1 MAVRVGFLR
10 GFIGLLTEEFVG
22 IFMAGG
28 CLFVGKNGRG
38 TNDREVMD
46 LMCEGATRVENG
58 GFGCTRMVAVLSY
71 HSGAG

>member
-1 MAVRVGFLR
+1 VAVRVHWVAHRGVCWIFLW
-10 GFIGLLTEEFVG
+10 LV
-22 IFMAGG
+22 AA
-28 CLFVGKNGRG
+28 CLWEKNRRG

-58 GFGCTRMVAVLSY
+58 GLGCTRMIAVLSY

>member
-1 MAVRVGFLR
+1 
-10 GFIGLLTEEFVG
+10 LLDF
-22 IFMAGG
+22 FMVGG
-28 CLFVGKNGRG
+28 CLFVGKNRRG

-71 HSGAG
+71 HSGAGWWLVMCC

>member
-1 MAVRVGFLR
+1 MV
-10 GFIGLLTEEFVG
+10 
-22 IFMAGG
+22 GG
-28 CLFVGKNGRG
+28 CLFVGKNRRG

-58 GFGCTRMVAVLSY
+58 GLGCTRMVAVLSY